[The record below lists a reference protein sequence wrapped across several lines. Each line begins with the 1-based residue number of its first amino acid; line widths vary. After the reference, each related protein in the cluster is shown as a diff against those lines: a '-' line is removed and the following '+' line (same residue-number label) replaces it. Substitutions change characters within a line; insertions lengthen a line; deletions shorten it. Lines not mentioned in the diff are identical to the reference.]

1 MPCSDGGAYDYI
13 DDHRTKQLESKVKGL
28 TKTVEELSNT
38 PSQKELQEAKDKAI
52 EFASR
57 LNDTTALL
65 CKATWELSQL
75 QELHNFTDLQN
86 WFNRHQDED
95 VARMRKDLDKVVK
108 HKSYTIKSLIK
119 WYGSLSENEIALFH
133 SRREFNGYK
142 LNN

>member
-13 DDHRTKQLESKVKGL
+13 DDHRTKQLESEVKGL
-28 TKTVEELSNT
+28 TKTVKELSNT

-75 QELHNFTDLQN
+75 HELHNFADLQN

-95 VARMRKDLDKVVK
+95 VTRMQNDLDKVVN

-119 WYGSLSENEIALFH
+119 WYNSLSENEIALFH

-142 LNN
+142 LNR